1 MTDVLDFLDI
11 QKEEWSEH
19 VQASDGAARAA
30 HDG

>member
-1 MTDVLDFLDI
+1 VTDVLGFLEI
-11 QKEEWSEH
+11 QKEERSEQ